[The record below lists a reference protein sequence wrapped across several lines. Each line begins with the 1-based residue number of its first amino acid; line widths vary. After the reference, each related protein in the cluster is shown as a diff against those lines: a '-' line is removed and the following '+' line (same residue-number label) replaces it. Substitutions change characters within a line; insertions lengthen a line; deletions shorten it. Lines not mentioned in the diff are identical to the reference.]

1 MNGGMGEIE
10 VGGKEL
16 KIIKKIMI
24 FIDKEQEEKAV
35 SQAWNLLYQRLE
47 RDGLLTDEAVYSPP
61 RRFVSVIGKIA
72 VAAIIITCIFSGWY
86 FLRKTNLPEMTM
98 QVLTNEAHA
107 PLLATMLED
116 GSVVYLSEQTSLQYP
131 DRFDENIREVIL
143 QGEAFF
149 DVKKQIERPFIIHT
163 NIVRVEVTGTSFKI
177 KSDRNDSFLLSVR
190 EGEVRVTE
198 KNRHQGL
205 TVKAGE
211 TVFFDS
217 EQILLRKSDADCD
230 EYFKCI
236 HFKDEYLTD
245 VATIINIHLDSL
257 RLKVDPSIENR
268 ITFTFM
274 VDSNIAETVEAICLA
289 LNLHYLQQDNTIYI
303 SNPK

>member
-1 MNGGMGEIE
+1 MM
-10 VGGKEL
+10 
-16 KIIKKIMI
+16 
-24 FIDKEQEEKAV
+24 FIDKEKENKVV
-35 SQAWNLLYQRLE
+35 SEAWNLLYQRLE
-47 RDGLLTDEAVYSPP
+47 RDGLLTDGTAYKPT
-61 RRFVSVIGKIA
+61 RRVVSVIGKIA
-72 VAAIIITCIFSGWY
+72 VAAAMIACIFSGWY
-86 FLRKTNLPEMTM
+86 FLRKTNHPEIVM

-116 GSVVYLSEQTSLQYP
+116 GSVVYLSEQTTLNYP
-131 DRFDENIREVIL
+131 DRFDDNKREVTL

-149 DVKKQIERPFIIHT
+149 DIKKQSERPFIIHT
-163 NIVRVEVTGTSFKI
+163 DIVRVEVTGTSFKI
-177 KSDRNDSFLLSVR
+177 KSEQNASFLLSVC
-190 EGEVRVTE
+190 EGEVKVTQ
-198 KNRHQGL
+198 KNQYQSL

-217 EQILLRKSDADCD
+217 EQLQLRENETGCD
-230 EYFKCI
+230 EFFKCI

-257 RLKVDPSIENR
+257 RLKVDPSVEKR

-274 VDSNIAETVEAICLA
+274 VDGNIAETVEAICLA
-289 LNLHYLQQDNTIYI
+289 LDLHYLQQDNTIYI